1 MNHSLTTVAL
11 FVSLVFPAS
20 AATTYG
26 PTRDQETLWSIA
38 TRLKPTSDLSVQQTA
53 LALYRKNPEAF
64 ESNNINALKNNV
76 VLRIPTLAEIRANSY
91 TQALRTTQ
99 SHNQIWQTYSNAL
112 SKTTST
118 VVSPRTVNKV
128 LVQRP
133 VRVIEKPVVVAS
145 TSRKQQESEIRQL
158 KQQVTVLSQELAN
171 AKNQTRELRRQL
183 AKNKAQQNNNT
194 VTEEP
199 SNKVAQATNP
209 APISTQPTQQE
220 IDIAKQVQKLTA
232 QVADLES
239 ILAEKNSHINNLKA
253 SLKNASETIKR
264 QHTENQQ
271 LVTQL
276 KTGVDANSNTASA
289 NSTPTASAPTL
300 ELAEV
305 QNPPSTSPAS
315 NNAAENIDG
324 NTPLV
329 IAPSTGN
336 AGTEISKTSTDNAAT
351 SSGNNTTTTSA
362 NSPAVATSTASNSS
376 IAPTANP
383 STTSSPLPTNAV
395 STSVSDSNKPTT
407 EASTL
412 KESKPDNADNQSA
425 NLVTD
430 TKTLPAS
437 LPTTNSIP
445 APAVA
450 QPTQG
455 VWAEEKGADSATD
468 STVKPSNGSMQPTND
483 VRNTTA
489 QPLTNDLK
497 SATVANDLNLP
508 AKVETSNPLFG
519 NNGTLPPPSWISYV
533 IGVGALGFIG
543 LLWWRSRRN
552 KKQKELL
559 PQPEQERRRQ
569 NIRQDPVIPF
579 ESIQRKSKGE

>member
-64 ESNNINALKNNV
+64 ESNNINALKHNV

-158 KQQVTVLSQELAN
+158 KQQVTLLSQELAN

-194 VTEEP
+194 VTEEL
-199 SNKVAQATNP
+199 SNKVAQATNPANP

-239 ILAEKNSHINNLKA
+239 VLAEK
-253 SLKNASETIKR
+253 
-264 QHTENQQ
+264 
-271 LVTQL
+271 
-276 KTGVDANSNTASA
+276 
-289 NSTPTASAPTL
+289 
-300 ELAEV
+300 
-305 QNPPSTSPAS
+305 
-315 NNAAENIDG
+315 
-324 NTPLV
+324 
-329 IAPSTGN
+329 
-336 AGTEISKTSTDNAAT
+336 
-351 SSGNNTTTTSA
+351 
-362 NSPAVATSTASNSS
+362 
-376 IAPTANP
+376 
-383 STTSSPLPTNAV
+383 
-395 STSVSDSNKPTT
+395 
-407 EASTL
+407 
-412 KESKPDNADNQSA
+412 
-425 NLVTD
+425 
-430 TKTLPAS
+430 
-437 LPTTNSIP
+437 
-445 APAVA
+445 
-450 QPTQG
+450 QP
-455 VWAEEKGADSATD
+455 
-468 STVKPSNGSMQPTND
+468 
-483 VRNTTA
+483 
-489 QPLTNDLK
+489 
-497 SATVANDLNLP
+497 
-508 AKVETSNPLFG
+508 
-519 NNGTLPPPSWISYV
+519 Y
-533 IGVGALGFIG
+533 
-543 LLWWRSRRN
+543 
-552 KKQKELL
+552 
-559 PQPEQERRRQ
+559 
-569 NIRQDPVIPF
+569 
-579 ESIQRKSKGE
+579 